1 MIVAAIILG
10 LSIVTGSYM
19 IKSSVDV
26 GAVQLGE
33 VAGEMQELVAKM
45 AAAPAGAAAARPSRA
60 GRPDP
65 AKEYKVAIGDAPTKG
80 PKAAKIKIVEWSDF
94 Q

>member
-33 VAGEMQELVAKM
+33 VAGEMQAAVAKM
-45 AAAPAGAAAARPSRA
+45 AAAPAAAAARPSRG

-65 AKEYKVAIGDAPTKG
+65 AREYKVAIGDAPTKG